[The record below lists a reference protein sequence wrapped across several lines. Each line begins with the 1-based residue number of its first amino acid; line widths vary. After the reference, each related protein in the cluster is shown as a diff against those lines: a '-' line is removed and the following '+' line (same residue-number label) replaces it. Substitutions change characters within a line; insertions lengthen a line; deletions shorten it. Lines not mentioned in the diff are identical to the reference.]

1 MTNGTIPAL
10 ISTNVISRLLDS
22 IKKTGVP
29 EKVDRTYLKSIGFA
43 STNDLSLIP
52 LFKSL
57 GFLDSSGKPTEIF
70 RDYRAKGPDDANK
83 VLGDAIKACYS
94 QLFSVYPD
102 AYRKDDEALT
112 TWFRANID
120 KGEATQTRALKT
132 FKTLCS
138 HASFDEMSAPAE
150 APPRDEITSN
160 GAATKTVAA
169 DLSQQ
174 VRSYATPDVTINIT
188 LQIAAT
194 NDATIYDK
202 FFMSMRKHLF
212 TNDA

>member
-1 MTNGTIPAL
+1 
-10 ISTNVISRLLDS
+10 
-22 IKKTGVP
+22 VP

-57 GFLDSSGKPTEIF
+57 GFLDSSGKPTQIF
-70 RDYRAKGPDDANK
+70 RDYRAKGQDDSK
-83 VLGDAIKACYS
+83 KILGAAIKGCYS

-112 TWFRANID
+112 TWFRASID

-138 HASFDEMSAPAE
+138 HASFDNLPVLAE
-150 APPRDEITSN
+150 APPEIQAPSN
-160 GAATKTVAA
+160 GATERVNTAGPG
-169 DLSQQ
+169 QQ
-174 VRSYATPDVTINIT
+174 VRTHATPDVTINIT

-194 NDATIYDK
+194 NDASIYDK
-202 FFMSMRKHLF
+202 FFMSMRKHLYQ
-212 TNDA
+212 